1 MNETRYTV
9 AQMALITGTDP
20 AYIASLRRQR
30 MVEWQQSYT
39 LEQVKAILNG
49 IPLLEREKINP
60 RAYKA
65 LELHDLYARLAKEAQ
80 T

>member
-1 MNETRYTV
+1 MNEPRYTF
-9 AQMALITGTDP
+9 AQIALVSGTDP
-20 AYIASLRRQR
+20 AYIAELRRQR

-39 LEQVKAILNG
+39 LDQVKAILKG

-65 LELHDLYARLAKEAQ
+65 LELLDRLTEEAQ
-80 T
+80 A

>member
-1 MNETRYTV
+1 MNEPRYTF
-9 AQMALITGTDP
+9 AQIALVSGTDP
-20 AYIASLRRQR
+20 AYIAELRRQR

-39 LEQVKAILNG
+39 LDQVKAILKG

-65 LELHDLYARLAKEAQ
+65 LDLLDRLTKGDPA
-80 T
+80 

>member
-65 LELHDLYARLAKEAQ
+65 LELHARLAKEAQ

>member
-1 MNETRYTV
+1 MNEPRYTF
-9 AQMALITGTDP
+9 AQIALVSGTDP
-20 AYIASLRRQR
+20 AYIAELRRQR

-39 LEQVKAILNG
+39 LDQVKAILKG

-65 LELHDLYARLAKEAQ
+65 LELLDRLTEEAPA
-80 T
+80 

>member
-1 MNETRYTV
+1 MNEPRYTF
-9 AQMALITGTDP
+9 AQIALVSGTDP
-20 AYIASLRRQR
+20 AYIAELRRQR

-39 LEQVKAILNG
+39 LDQVKATLKG

-65 LELHDLYARLAKEAQ
+65 LELLDRLTEEAQ
-80 T
+80 A

>member
-1 MNETRYTV
+1 MNEPRYTF
-9 AQMALITGTDP
+9 AQIALVSGTDP
-20 AYIASLRRQR
+20 AYIAELRRQR

-39 LEQVKAILNG
+39 LDQVKAILKG

-65 LELHDLYARLAKEAQ
+65 LELHERLTEEAQ
-80 T
+80 A

>member
-1 MNETRYTV
+1 MNEPRYTFAQIAMV
-9 AQMALITGTDP
+9 AGTDP
-20 AYIASLRRQR
+20 AFIAELRRQR

-39 LEQVKAILNG
+39 LDQVKAILKG

-65 LELHDLYARLAKEAQ
+65 LELLDRMTEEAKA
-80 T
+80 

>member
-1 MNETRYTV
+1 MNEPRYTF
-9 AQMALITGTDP
+9 AQIALVSGTDP
-20 AYIASLRRQR
+20 AFIAELRRQR

-39 LEQVKAILNG
+39 LDQVKAILKG

-65 LELHDLYARLAKEAQ
+65 LELLDRMTEEAKA
-80 T
+80 